1 MKKKPRKTKLPRC
14 LEKIVRAP
22 ASLPPEFINE
32 IMTEIVRAHGKIT
45 AEMKEEVDRI
55 VKRQQEKHVRQM
67 MALKLKAL
75 LWHYGIPEDAP
86 GAGWRLAGE
95 LAEQFVPGFAR
106 TDTPPRPPYGS
117 WSLRPASSANY

>member
-75 LWHYGIPEDAP
+75 LGTTAY
-86 GAGWRLAGE
+86 RK
-95 LAEQFVPGFAR
+95 
-106 TDTPPRPPYGS
+106 TPPARAGGWPVSWLSSSFPALHARIRPSSLSARRARLLMRS
-117 WSLRPASSANY
+117 W